1 MEWVETTGRTV
12 EEAKRAALEQLGV
25 AEADADWQVVS
36 EPKLGL
42 FGRLKEEARV
52 RARVQPRYPRSKGE
66 RRDRRRRTTADS
78 DHSSPQAASVRP
90 TTSAGN
96 GGEDAPEPKTGT
108 SSVQAGDNS
117 QPAGPSSGSRRRR
130 RPSTSPPGATPE
142 REGANFSE
150 VGTASIEEQ
159 VRLAEDFLRGLL
171 EQLGASATVSS
182 HELTDGVVELVIDGE
197 NLGTLIGPRGATL
210 LALQELTRT
219 VLQHRVG
226 SSECR
231 VVVDVNGYRK
241 RRQDALARFAQQVAG
256 EVRESNTRR
265 ALEPMP
271 PADRKVV
278 HDAVNL
284 VPGVTTTSEG
294 EEPYRRVVLI
304 PEPAEPADEQ
314 GASEGTEQQSESV
327 GS

>member
-1 MEWVETTGRTV
+1 
-12 EEAKRAALEQLGV
+12 
-25 AEADADWQVVS
+25 VVS

-42 FGRLKEEARV
+42 FGRLREEARV

-66 RRDRRRRTTADS
+66 RRDRRRRPVTES
-78 DHSSPQAASVRP
+78 DQGSQSASSSRASG
-90 TTSAGN
+90 S
-96 GGEDAPEPKTGT
+96 GT
-108 SSVQAGDNS
+108 SGGSGGSGGTNADPVSSDGNNS
-117 QPAGPSSGSRRRR
+117 QPAGATSAGRRRR
-130 RPSTSPPGATPE
+130 RTPSSAPGATPE
-142 REGANFSE
+142 QEGANFSD

-159 VRLAEDFLRGLL
+159 VRLAEEFLQGLL
-171 EQLGASATVSS
+171 NELGSAATVSS

-241 RRQDALARFAQQVAG
+241 RRQDALARFAQQVAA

-278 HDAVNL
+278 HDAVNEI
-284 VPGVTTTSEG
+284 PGVSTTSEG

-304 PEPAEPADEQ
+304 PEPPDNGGEH
-314 GASEGTEQQSESV
+314 GAPTVSEQQSESV
-327 GS
+327 SS